1 MTKRILTAVLL
12 GLAVASNGVFA
23 QSAGTDVDRA
33 AVEQQKSDQD
43 KYWNDLTPNY
53 HNDDSP
59 NYPFTA

>member
-1 MTKRILTAVLL
+1 MSKRILTAVLL

-23 QSAGTDVDRA
+23 QSVDTTGSDRSA
-33 AVEQQKSDQD
+33 MEQQKSEPKAVAPD
-43 KYWNDLTPNY
+43 Y

>member
-1 MTKRILTAVLL
+1 MSKRILTAILL
-12 GLAVASNGVFA
+12 GLAVASHGVLA
-23 QSAGTDVDRA
+23 QDTDTVGRDQSIQQQD
-33 AVEQQKSDQD
+33 EQ